1 MTLLLN
7 ACRKFAVVFIASRLP
22 QVAVSLHNFPLIF
35 RLFRRSFNGKFVALA
50 EVTCEQ
56 IGVVAI

>member
-1 MTLLLN
+1 MHATNFVLFLLRRG
-7 ACRKFAVVFIASRLP
+7 CP

-50 EVTCEQ
+50 RVTWEQ
-56 IGVVAI
+56 IGVGFDTYIDL